1 MFMIRCGTSAREP
14 GELLDHDHD
23 EAGAA
28 INEAEV
34 GRGGAAILALGQSGN
49 ERRRFVRKEDPKQER
64 ERRDDRRTTDDS
76 NASVFSPSVIY

>member
-1 MFMIRCGTSAREP
+1 MFMIRCGASAREP

-28 INEAEV
+28 ISEAEV

-49 ERRRFVRKEDPKQER
+49 EGAGLYEKKTQNRKENGE
-64 ERRDDRRTTDDS
+64 TTEGRPTTVVHQFLVQ
-76 NASVFSPSVIY
+76 AS